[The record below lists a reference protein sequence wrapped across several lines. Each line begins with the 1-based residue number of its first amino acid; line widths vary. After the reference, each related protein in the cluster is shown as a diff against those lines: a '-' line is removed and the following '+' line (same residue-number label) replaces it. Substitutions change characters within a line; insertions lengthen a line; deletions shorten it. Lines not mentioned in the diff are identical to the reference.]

1 MSLRPSAGPVA
12 PTGSSSHRL
21 RQVLAAGAARAA
33 ETGAPGNKKRSR
45 VEDEDE
51 EPWYGDVGIGDN
63 SPGPEKWSLEI
74 SFKRT
79 WDVNPLTA
87 NQGQNKM
94 VEVSIRNY
102 PYTAPGNAP
111 VVEEE
116 EAVAEA
122 LKGWMR
128 AGFQM
133 GDYASVS
140 YIEEQYTAA
149 RRNYRV
155 VIPLDKPTTNGFHE
169 DVGPQLLKLIMGTW
183 FREPA
188 WYDWSLSNPR
198 MKPGAGAV
206 EPSRFDF

>member
-21 RQVLAAGAARAA
+21 RQVLAAGAA

-45 VEDEDE
+45 VEDE

-87 NQGQNKM
+87 DQGQNMM
-94 VEVSIRNY
+94 VEISIRNF

-128 AGFQM
+128 AGFQ
-133 GDYASVS
+133 
-140 YIEEQYTAA
+140 ICLLYTS
-149 RRNYRV
+149 
-155 VIPLDKPTTNGFHE
+155 P
-169 DVGPQLLKLIMGTW
+169 
-183 FREPA
+183 
-188 WYDWSLSNPR
+188 SPR
-198 MKPGAGAV
+198 
-206 EPSRFDF
+206 D